1 MADTRTTSPEMGNPH
16 IFKTV
21 AAPAR
26 MPIFSTATALLE
38 LWEKASS
45 SLSAD
50 ELAWFAAGAALQ
62 VFNSAQA
69 LGAALEETA
78 VSDDGRNDLFL
89 YQLKT
94 IEGLAG
100 IVVEAGRAVAVA
112 HEGGGA

>member
-1 MADTRTTSPEMGNPH
+1 MADTRTSPEMGNTH
-16 IFKTV
+16 ILKTV
-21 AAPAR
+21 ASPAR

-50 ELAWFAAGAALQ
+50 ELAWFAAGATLQ

-69 LGAALEETA
+69 LGAVFEDTA
-78 VSDDGRNDLFL
+78 MLDDGRNELFL

-100 IVVEAGRAVAVA
+100 IAVEAGRLAVAQ
-112 HEGGGA
+112 EGGAA